1 MAPRPWA
8 MSPPTTNTRSHLCR
22 RRRRLKVP
30 SPRAAGTVT
39 MGGAVREARPVV
51 ALGLIGTERLGHRI
65 YRAVEETAAVV
76 GINNIH
82 NRTVWERVMMMMMM
96 MTSFS
101 PTQPNP
107 PDARLRRYLQWNLGV
122 ASWRYIVLPSPAPLP
137 DSNHHP
143 HYLPPIL
150 FPRPASR
157 PQIRLEGAIG
167 ETSRPH
173 SPSFPTSDY
182 SSAHYC
188 PVVAAVAEMHLA
200 ASYSSS

>member
-1 MAPRPWA
+1 
-8 MSPPTTNTRSHLCR
+8 
-22 RRRRLKVP
+22 
-30 SPRAAGTVT
+30 

-65 YRAVEETAAVV
+65 YRAAAETAAVAVVVVAVV

-82 NRTVWERVMMMMMM
+82 NKTAWERVMMMMM

-101 PTQPNP
+101 PTQPNS
-107 PDARLRRYLQWNLGV
+107 PDARLRRYLQRNLGV

-143 HYLPPIL
+143 HYFPPIL
-150 FPRPASR
+150 FPQPASR
-157 PQIRLEGAIG
+157 AQIRLEGAIG

-173 SPSFPTSDY
+173 SPSFPTSDS
-182 SSAHYC
+182 SSAHYY
-188 PVVAAVAEMHLA
+188 PAVAAVAETHLA